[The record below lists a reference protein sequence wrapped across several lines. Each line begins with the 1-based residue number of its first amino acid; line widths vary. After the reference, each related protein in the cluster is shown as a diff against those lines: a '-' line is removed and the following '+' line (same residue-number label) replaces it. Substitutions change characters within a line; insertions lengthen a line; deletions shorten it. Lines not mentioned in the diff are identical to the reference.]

1 MASCCNLDYESFQD
15 NIRHIVAISDGLG
28 DEWQLVT
35 SKVGD
40 PLGRRLDSQTNSSSV
55 S

>member
-35 SKVGD
+35 SKI
-40 PLGRRLDSQTNSSSV
+40 V
-55 S
+55 SEVPAFCI